1 MTNLILQFQSPTFSF
16 MNDIDSLLS
25 LEAALEEKESGKRE
39 LLEAVQAVED
49 KLVASTQEN
58 SQLQVTKIRKSW
70 TRGFT
75 TEFCRFKLRSLR

>member
-16 MNDIDSLLS
+16 MNDIYSLLS

-70 TRGFT
+70 RLYT
-75 TEFCRFKLRSLR
+75 

>member
-1 MTNLILQFQSPTFSF
+1 

-70 TRGFT
+70 R
-75 TEFCRFKLRSLR
+75 LYN

>member
-1 MTNLILQFQSPTFSF
+1 MTNLILQFKSPTFSF

-70 TRGFT
+70 R
-75 TEFCRFKLRSLR
+75 LYN

>member
-25 LEAALEEKESGKRE
+25 LEAALEEKESGKRG

-70 TRGFT
+70 R
-75 TEFCRFKLRSLR
+75 LYN

>member
-70 TRGFT
+70 R
-75 TEFCRFKLRSLR
+75 LYN

>member
-1 MTNLILQFQSPTFSF
+1 

-70 TRGFT
+70 TGGFT